1 MVRTVHVSHNS
12 FFIFICQIYEG
23 MLFVIFVRKTLYPKG
38 NNALK
43 DEEL

>member
-1 MVRTVHVSHNS
+1 MVRTIHASYNS
-12 FFIFICQIYEG
+12 FFIFICRIYEG

-38 NNALK
+38 NNALN